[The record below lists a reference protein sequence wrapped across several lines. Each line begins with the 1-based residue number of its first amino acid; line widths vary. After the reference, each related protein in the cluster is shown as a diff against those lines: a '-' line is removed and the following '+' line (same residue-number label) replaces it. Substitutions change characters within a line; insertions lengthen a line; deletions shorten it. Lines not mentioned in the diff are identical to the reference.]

1 MPLSKSNSI
10 RGNVTELMGPV
21 VSQTR
26 KRAIATIAKK
36 NNISQQEAQF
46 RQAKKIAVSIYQKK

>member
-21 VSQTR
+21 VSKSR
-26 KRAIATIAKK
+26 KRAIATISKK
-36 NNISQQEAQF
+36 NNISQAD
-46 RQAKKIAVSIYQKK
+46 AKFKSALAIAKSYANKK